1 MDSEAPCPKC
11 GCDMGHGAGLGL
23 CSMCLMGSLTA
34 TMGPMV
40 TVTLPDSPVDL
51 SGVTNRALA
60 DSAALGALRAKLAA
74 LCERWEE
81 CATRPLTESDYQNPA
96 VTSTIRQICDECAR
110 ELREAMGE

>member
-1 MDSEAPCPKC
+1 MKIIK
-11 GCDMGHGAGLGL
+11 HGTVIPNDDGNCTYKDFVFDCEG
-23 CSMCLMGSLTA
+23 
-34 TMGPMV
+34 GPIDQGEIARLV
-40 TVTLPDSPVDL
+40 AES
-51 SGVTNRALA
+51 LA